1 LAPFAA
7 SRYHSSGERPEVGAH
22 GWNIDQWRVDQTSQY
37 LLRER
42 NLTAWAGR
50 RHAVGS

>member
-1 LAPFAA
+1 VPLAA
-7 SRYHSSGERPEVGAH
+7 SRARFSSKCLEAGAQ
-22 GWNIDQWRVDQTSQY
+22 GWNIDQWRVARTSQY

-42 NLTAWAGR
+42 NLTIRAGR